1 MDSMTYLIKK
11 EIQRQYKSV
20 AAFSRESG
28 IPYMTC
34 SNAVTKG
41 IGGMAY
47 DTVVKMCTIL
57 GIKQSYDEDIV
68 LFNREFHDI
77 YSKLTKLDEKGVHT
91 VVTILNVEYQRCMD
105 EGAGAVKG
113 YNGIGYIEK
122 QAFNEEEV
130 MALVRKKKER
140 EE

>member
-11 EIQRQYKSV
+11 EIHRQYKSV
-20 AAFSRESG
+20 AAFSRASG

-41 IGGMAY
+41 ISNMAF
-47 DTVVKMCTIL
+47 DTVVKMCSIL
-57 GIKQSYDEDIV
+57 GIKQSYEEDIV

-77 YSKLTKLDEKGVHT
+77 YSKLTQLDEKGVHT
-91 VVTILNVEYQRCMD
+91 VVTILNVEYQRCMN
-105 EGAGAVKG
+105 EGDGTVKG

-122 QAFNEEEV
+122 HAFDEDEV
-130 MALVRKKKER
+130 MALVRKVKEH

>member
-20 AAFSRESG
+20 AAFSRASG

-34 SNAVTKG
+34 SNAVSKG

-47 DTVVKMCTIL
+47 DTVVKMCNML

-77 YSKLTKLDEKGVHT
+77 YTKLTQLDEKGVHT
-91 VVTILNVEYQRCMD
+91 VVTVLNVEYQRCQD
-105 EGAGAVKG
+105 EGEGTVKG
-113 YNGIGYIEK
+113 YKGIGYVPK
-122 QAFNEEEV
+122 KAFEEEQV
-130 MALVRKKKER
+130 LDLVRKVKEH

>member
-20 AAFSRESG
+20 AAFSRASG

-34 SNAVTKG
+34 SNAVSKG

-57 GIKQSYDEDIV
+57 GIKQAFDEDIV
-68 LFNREFHDI
+68 LFNREFHDV
-77 YSKLTKLDEKGVHT
+77 YTKLTQLDDKGVHT
-91 VVTILNVEYQRCMD
+91 VVTVLNIEYQRCQE
-105 EGAGAVKG
+105 EGQGTVKG
-113 YNGIGYIEK
+113 YNGIGYVPKNAFDEK
-122 QAFNEEEV
+122 QV
-130 MALVRKKKER
+130 LDLVRKVKEH